1 MSEKERA
8 GLQAEVVPILDGAR
22 PSDETLLADLND
34 VRAVA
39 ADPSRS
45 LEERLEAIEI
55 IFDSE
60 IGDTHFTRA
69 RNIEREF
76 GIRML
81 FVKFEGGNTTGTQK
95 DRIAF
100 TQAMDAIRRGFD
112 TVTAATCGNYG
123 VAVALAASC
132 AGLRAVIYV
141 PATYKTRRTEEMERL
156 GAEIRRHPGDYE
168 ATVDGSREQ
177 AEKNEWYDCNPGGEN
192 TLLQMRTYGRIAE
205 EIWEELRDAPRAVA
219 VPVSN
224 GTTLA
229 GVHRGFLT
237 LFRRGKTS
245 RMPRIVGGSSY
256 GKNPI
261 VQSFVRGLDEC
272 LDLDP
277 ASIRETHVNEPLI
290 NWHSTEGNEALHA
303 IRSTGG
309 WASYAS
315 DRAMIRCSRLFREKE
330 GLSVLPAATAGLIA
344 LLDRH
349 AKDPLVGDRYV
360 AVLTGR
366 R

>member
-1 MSEKERA
+1 MAESEREGPA
-8 GLQAEVVPILDGAR
+8 TELVPILDGAR
-22 PSDETLLADLND
+22 PSDETLLADLTD
-34 VRAVA
+34 VRQVA
-39 ADPSRS
+39 ADAGRS
-45 LEERLEAIEI
+45 VEERLEAIEI

-123 VAVALAASC
+123 VAIALAARC
-132 AGLRAVIYV
+132 AGLRAVVYV
-141 PATYKTRRTEEMERL
+141 PEAYSTRRTEEMVRL
-156 GAEIRRHPGDYE
+156 GAEIRRHAGDYE
-168 ATVDGSREQ
+168 ATVDGSREA
-177 AEKNEWYDCNPGGEN
+177 AEREEWYDCNPGGDN
-192 TLLQMRTYGRIAE
+192 TMLQMRTYGRIAE

-229 GVHRGFLT
+229 GIHRGFLT
-237 LFRRGKTS
+237 LYRRGKTS
-245 RMPRIVGGSSY
+245 RMPRIVGGSSW

-261 VQSFVRGLDEC
+261 VQSFVRGLEEC
-272 LDLDP
+272 QDLDP
-277 ASIRETHVNEPLI
+277 ATIRETLVNEPLI

-315 DRAMIRCSRLFREKE
+315 DRAMMRCARLFREKE

-349 AKDPLVGDRYV
+349 SKESLPGDRYV